1 MPVHQINVNPPD
13 RQPPLSLGPSNN
25 NSPAGGEGLPE
36 WTPRVI
42 RFAYMFRF
50 NVSSISIQL
59 LIISRSF
66 EIISYGKKHKEINA
80 KLKFVFYRN

>member
-36 WTPRVI
+36 WTPRVTSHI
-42 RFAYMFRF
+42 YLSFFIHTSFIKHLFPILILFTLR
-50 NVSSISIQL
+50 QL
-59 LIISRSF
+59 LC
-66 EIISYGKKHKEINA
+66 EY
-80 KLKFVFYRN
+80 